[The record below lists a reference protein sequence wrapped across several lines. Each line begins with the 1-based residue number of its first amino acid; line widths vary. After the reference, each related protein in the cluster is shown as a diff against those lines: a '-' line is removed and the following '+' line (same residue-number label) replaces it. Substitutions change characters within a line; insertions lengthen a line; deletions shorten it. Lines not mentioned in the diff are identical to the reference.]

1 MTRGFA
7 GEVMDD
13 YTVRSTQDEN
23 TIIEE
28 LSSGAEKQE
37 EPEKRKS
44 LLISLNTTLPSIR
57 VS

>member
-1 MTRGFA
+1 
-7 GEVMDD
+7 MDD